1 MVKIYKHLYVTAKV
15 GTMFRSSDHR
25 ELIDQYSQEGWRF
38 VTAIPTVFGG
48 YGQIKEFDLVF
59 EKED

>member
-1 MVKIYKHLYVTAKV
+1 MYKCLYVTAKV

-25 ELIDQYSQEGWRF
+25 ELIDKYNQEGWK
-38 VTAIPTVFGG
+38 VITEIPTVFGG